1 MLKPISRIEEAFRD
15 TCVHR
20 AEGLQVDD
28 IGSLYGMPRPSWV
41 KHQHWRKALEKT
53 ALGPRGVSQTLFL
66 FLRHALMQLAE
77 KVTVETSLTGKGF
90 TGTSAVSASSPYFT
104 NRHVG
109 RYCLLVDSAGNESV
123 FYSTAEEPFLTQQ
136 VYLSFSGRS
145 SSQFDAAPSDISTL
159 HPGTC
164 TLYFLPFLIF
174 ELTPSVVYPALG
186 AGAGGNSAIPSYF
199 VGKKSDAARI
209 LVRLFGTGF
218 KVPGTFVQEAVNI
231 DLTSGELTPEDFVP
245 SKELG
250 GPTGGYVMEDTGV
263 TQENDGNNYFPIYLG
278 EGLKNANLLLD
289 ILRQNFLAAGVRID
303 FEQML
308 LQDFE

>member
-1 MLKPISRIEEAFRD
+1 
-15 TCVHR
+15 
-20 AEGLQVDD
+20 
-28 IGSLYGMPRPSWV
+28 MPRPPWV
-41 KHQHWRKALEKT
+41 RHQDWRNTLKKT
-53 ALGPRGVSQTLFL
+53 ALGPRGVAQTLFL
-66 FLRHALMQLAE
+66 FLRHSLFQLAE
-77 KVTVETSLTGKGF
+77 KVTVETAQTGKGF
-90 TGTSAVSASSPYFT
+90 ETYTVAAEAPVFT
-104 NRHVG
+104 NRHIG
-109 RYCLLVDSAGNESV
+109 RYCLLVDSTGKESV
-123 FYSTAEEPFLTQQ
+123 FYSTAKEPFTTPQT
-136 VYLSFSGRS
+136 YLSFSARAT
-145 SSQFDAAPSDISTL
+145 SQFAGAPADISTI

-164 TLYFLPFLIF
+164 SLYFLPFLIF

-186 AGAGGNSAIPSYF
+186 TSGKTATIPSFY

-250 GPTGGYVMEDTGV
+250 GPTGGYVMENTNV

-278 EGLKNANLLLD
+278 EGLKNAN
-289 ILRQNFLAAGVRID
+289 